1 MGEAEGCPD
10 SDVSACSVVRWTGA
24 LGFASIIL
32 QLLALILFFAAG
44 IPPVARLY
52 K

>member
-1 MGEAEGCPD
+1 M
-10 SDVSACSVVRWTGA
+10 SACGVVRWNGA